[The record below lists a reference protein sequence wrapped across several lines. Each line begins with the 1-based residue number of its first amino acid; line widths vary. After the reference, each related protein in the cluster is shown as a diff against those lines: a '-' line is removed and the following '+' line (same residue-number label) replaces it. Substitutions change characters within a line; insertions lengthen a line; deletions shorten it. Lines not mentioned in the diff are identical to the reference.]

1 MLKRRTENPHAV
13 GRASTHARKIAH
25 AILSGLLEPSSGA
38 SANPAEVSA
47 LPAGTLGR
55 ALSRIDDVRRT
66 PYTISNLLV
75 GERSMPDPVAHEFGR
90 YIRRQRVVAQISLR
104 AAARALS
111 VSAVY
116 LGEVERGVRPPLKVE
131 HWDALIRVVPTIER
145 STLERLSSKA
155 RPIQLD
161 LRDAPPRYQDLAL
174 ALARRI
180 EKQNISRGDLEKL
193 FTILGE
199 HDE

>member
-1 MLKRRTENPHAV
+1 
-13 GRASTHARKIAH
+13 
-25 AILSGLLEPSSGA
+25 
-38 SANPAEVSA
+38 
-47 LPAGTLGR
+47 
-55 ALSRIDDVRRT
+55 
-66 PYTISNLLV
+66 
-75 GERSMPDPVAHEFGR
+75 MPDPVAHEFGR

-104 AAARALS
+104 AAARALG

-131 HWDALIRVVPTIER
+131 HWDALIRIVPNIER

>member
-1 MLKRRTENPHAV
+1 
-13 GRASTHARKIAH
+13 
-25 AILSGLLEPSSGA
+25 
-38 SANPAEVSA
+38 
-47 LPAGTLGR
+47 
-55 ALSRIDDVRRT
+55 
-66 PYTISNLLV
+66 
-75 GERSMPDPVAHEFGR
+75 MPDPVAHEFGR

-104 AAARALS
+104 AAARALG

-131 HWDALIRVVPTIER
+131 HWDALIRIVPNIER

-180 EKQNISRGDLEKL
+180 EKQNISRDDLEKL